1 MCFKL
6 YFQALFLLSR
16 QPRIT
21 HSTIDS
27 HAYLKRSAEAILFAD
42 VPSVTICYGYT
53 YHHDACLHVLTIK
66 RTVTKLQWQ
75 QWSRPGCNFWLAES
89 TTGMTNV
96 FFFFGF
102 LGVGGMVLSIDET
115 FLFREK
121 KGVPLIIFFK
131 ILGVP
136 HKHQSFRRRPST
148 EFWILK
154 NRILLITT

>member
-6 YFQALFLLSR
+6 YFQTLFLLSR

-42 VPSVTICYGYT
+42 VRSVTICYGYT
-53 YHHDACLHVLTIK
+53 YHHDTCLNVLTIK

-96 FFFFGF
+96 FFFFWF
-102 LGVGGMVLSIDET
+102 LGVGGMVLSIDEK

-121 KGVPLIIFFK
+121 NGCTPNYFFQDIWGVP
-131 ILGVP
+131 P
-136 HKHQSFRRRPST
+136 KHQIFRRRPST
-148 EFWILK
+148 EFWI
-154 NRILLITT
+154 